1 MGTFIV
7 PPHQENDSHIIY
19 ILSVLFILIN
29 ERHINI
35 QNENVIVSQ
44 LYSSQN
50 KETLAALLTLFGKET
65 LFQWGKFPIL
75 TNSQTAECLVNSLFH

>member
-29 ERHINI
+29 KRNINI

-44 LYSSQN
+44 SYSSQN
-50 KETLAALLTLFGKET
+50 KETLAALLTLFGKKST
-65 LFQWGKFPIL
+65 ISIGKFSNIDKL
-75 TNSQTAECLVNSLFH
+75 TDSRMLG

>member
-29 ERHINI
+29 KRHINI

-44 LYSSQN
+44 SYSSQN
-50 KETLAALLTLFGKET
+50 KETLAALLTLFGKKST
-65 LFQWGKFPIL
+65 ISIGKFSNIDKL
-75 TNSQTAECLVNSLFH
+75 TDSRMLG

>member
-29 ERHINI
+29 KRHINI

-50 KETLAALLTLFGKET
+50 KETLAALLTLFGKKST
-65 LFQWGKFPIL
+65 ISIGKFSNIDKL
-75 TNSQTAECLVNSLFH
+75 TDSRMLG

>member
-29 ERHINI
+29 KRHINI
-35 QNENVIVSQ
+35 QKENVIVSQ
-44 LYSSQN
+44 SYSSQN
-50 KETLAALLTLFGKET
+50 KETLAALLTLFGKKST
-65 LFQWGKFPIL
+65 ISIGKFSSIDKL
-75 TNSQTAECLVNSLFH
+75 TDSRMLG

>member
-29 ERHINI
+29 KRHINI
-35 QNENVIVSQ
+35 QKENVIVSQ
-44 LYSSQN
+44 SYSSQN
-50 KETLAALLTLFGKET
+50 KETLAALLTLFGKKST
-65 LFQWGKFPIL
+65 ISIGKFSNIDKL
-75 TNSQTAECLVNSLFH
+75 TDSRMLG

>member
-29 ERHINI
+29 KRHINI

-44 LYSSQN
+44 SYSSQN
-50 KETLAALLTLFGKET
+50 KETLAALLTLFGKKFT
-65 LFQWGKFPIL
+65 ISIGKFSNIDKL
-75 TNSQTAECLVNSLFH
+75 TDSRMLG